1 MDLFDSLPIEET
13 GLTAEQEI
21 KALREELA
29 EQNYKYYVL
38 SAPTM
43 SDREFDEKMHRL
55 QELEAAHPEMYDPE
69 SPTQK
74 VGSDLD
80 SRKSKV
86 ESRKSEVE
94 SGEGFPR
101 IRHRYPM
108 LSLANTYSR
117 EEVEDWVSKLPA
129 NVEIVAELKYDGLS
143 ISL

>member
-1 MDLFDSLPIEET
+1 MPIEET

-74 VGSDLD
+74 VGSDLEA
-80 SRKSKV
+80 SPRPSPKREGGYSIG
-86 ESRKSEVE
+86 ETNNLGTGQ
-94 SGEGFPR
+94 GEGFPR

-117 EEVEDWVSKLPA
+117 EEVEDWVR
-129 NVEIVAELKYDGLS
+129 NTTD
-143 ISL
+143 

>member
-1 MDLFDSLPIEET
+1 MDLFDSLPIEEA

-74 VGSDLD
+74 VGSDIVE
-80 SRKSKV
+80 SQKSKAAKGLRGYGTGIQCCRWQTRTP
-86 ESRKSEVE
+86 ERKWKI
-94 SGEGFPR
+94 G
-101 IRHRYPM
+101 
-108 LSLANTYSR
+108 
-117 EEVEDWVSKLPA
+117 
-129 NVEIVAELKYDGLS
+129 
-143 ISL
+143 